1 MPRRRSLAERYNIAD
16 EFCKMLL
23 CCLHQANARVIHSL
37 LRAENNGQPPTA
49 LQLMSTPWQ
58 LKLAHGVSEFD
69 TGTSDIEDRHHH
81 CAQMAPAGSS
91 VELMSARY
99 VLAEAE
105 TLYETYHTPL
115 ESRIFEKEPTVT
127 PPLSCNRFVSPIIL
141 FHCKLSR
148 DNMARHSQGY
158 APQPN
163 YFR

>member
-1 MPRRRSLAERYNIAD
+1 MSRS
-16 EFCKMLL
+16 
-23 CCLHQANARVIHSL
+23 
-37 LRAENNGQPPTA
+37 
-49 LQLMSTPWQ
+49 WQ

-81 CAQMAPAGSS
+81 CSQMAPEGSS

-105 TLYETYHTPL
+105 TLHDTYHTPL
-115 ESRIFEKEPTVT
+115 ENRLDIPEKKHAITSAVSRKRLPA
-127 PPLSCNRFVSPIIL
+127 LML

-148 DNMARHSQGY
+148 DNMARRSHGF

-163 YFR
+163 YFRGGMVAHTHSQYIRYSFDSTVGGWGVSPTGKSFRVVRACARSLYP